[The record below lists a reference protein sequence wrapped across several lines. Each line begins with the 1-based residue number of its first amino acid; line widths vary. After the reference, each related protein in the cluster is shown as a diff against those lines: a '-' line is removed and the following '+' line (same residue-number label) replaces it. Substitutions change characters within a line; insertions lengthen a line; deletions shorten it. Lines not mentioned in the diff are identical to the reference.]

1 MTRILLACL
10 WFVIAGWCL
19 SMGWRVLYPA
29 LRPQAQTLHLGPT
42 TGETVRYVDADGRG
56 VILRWTTGTEL
67 YRKGPAKEDR

>member
-1 MTRILLACL
+1 MTRLLFAL
-10 WFVIAGWCL
+10 GWFVAAGWCL
-19 SMGWRVLYPA
+19 SMGWRLLTPA
-29 LRPQAQTLHLGPT
+29 LKARTLVLGPT